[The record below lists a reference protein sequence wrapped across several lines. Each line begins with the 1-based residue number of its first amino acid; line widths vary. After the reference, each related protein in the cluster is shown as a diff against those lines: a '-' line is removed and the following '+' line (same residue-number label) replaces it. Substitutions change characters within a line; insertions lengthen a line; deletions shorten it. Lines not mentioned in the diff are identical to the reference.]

1 MSCNAHE
8 LVEREAL
15 DIAQQM
21 CELDL
26 TVIKA
31 TYLEEFGT
39 TPDDKMICNEI
50 AMQVLTITHQS
61 LMQW

>member
-1 MSCNAHE
+1 MPGNAHK

-31 TYLEEFGT
+31 AYLEEFGT
-39 TPDDKMICNEI
+39 TPDDTMIYSEI
-50 AMQVLTITHQS
+50 ALQVLTITHQG
-61 LMQW
+61 LMEW